1 MLHHM
6 TADLIMQ
13 FTAVNTLT
21 WAYSLIIEDIPPTH
35 GRSLPTSNNRIFWE
49 NLYQINMKKT
59 DRRMHKSSLYK
70 TQIWMFRYLDIHC
83 QF

>member
-49 NLYQINMKKT
+49 NLY
-59 DRRMHKSSLYK
+59 
-70 TQIWMFRYLDIHC
+70 
-83 QF
+83 